1 MPSNRTKFI
10 LKIVLFVS
18 ACLAAAIGV
27 YLAVC
32 MFANINNYFTI
43 HFGMA
48 LVLVLVSV
56 VAFTLPVITKKKY
69 DDDSKDKIM
78 FFVGVLLILLAILT
92 VVMSYFF
99 VF

>member
-1 MPSNRTKFI
+1 MPSNKTKFI

-18 ACLAAAIGV
+18 SVLAAGIGI

-32 MFANINNYFTI
+32 MFANINNYFTV

-48 LVLVLVSV
+48 IVLLLVSV

-69 DDDSKDKIM
+69 ADDSKDRIM
-78 FFVGVLLILLAILT
+78 FVVGVLLVLLSILT

-99 VF
+99 TF